1 MMTELVIEIHGNYHK
16 SEKIMRNI
24 RKKKRKEKGIERL
37 KRDIFEEFNF
47 SLVKKR
53 DRNRVSGKIMIII
66 VEKGIISFSFY
77 TGASEG

>member
-16 SEKIMRNI
+16 SEKITQNI
-24 RKKKRKEKGIERL
+24 RKKRKEKGIERL